1 MNPHPILS
9 AKLQPN
15 SDRPLYDQ
23 LVDIIKKYVSAGILS
38 AGDMLP
44 SEAALC
50 ESLGIS
56 RSTVRQAIGS
66 LEEEGLVVRKQGR
79 GTFVAEPAMRRRND
93 NVYSFTSEVMA
104 LGHKPSSTILEFDTI
119 RPDEKLQRMLSLQ
132 SGDIPVFRFVRI
144 RRLDGLPLL
153 LETSYYPRYVY
164 PNLTREIL
172 ETHSM
177 YSLLYEVGIVP
188 ASAEDSYRAVILGE
202 REAELLGCAP
212 GSPGFYH
219 ERRTKSDL
227 GEIFEFTQSLIR
239 GDRTRL
245 DVLMQ
250 KNGVA
255 FSRHFEK
262 G

>member
-1 MNPHPILS
+1 MNTHPILS
-9 AKLQPN
+9 ARLEPN
-15 SDRPLYDQ
+15 SERPLYDQ
-23 LVDIIKKYVSAGILS
+23 LVDIIKKYVSAGILT

-44 SEAALC
+44 SESALC

-66 LEEEGLVVRKQGR
+66 LEDEGLVVRKQGR
-79 GTFVAEPAMRRRND
+79 GTFIADPGPRRRNE
-93 NVYSFTSEVMA
+93 NVYSFTSEVLAM
-104 LGHKPSSTILEFDTI
+104 GHNPSSTILEFETI
-119 RPDEKLQRMLSLQ
+119 LPDEALMRVLSLQ
-132 SGDIPVFRFVRI
+132 SRDIPVFRFVRI
-144 RRLDGLPLL
+144 RRLDGQPLL
-153 LETSYYPRYVY
+153 IETSYYPRYVY

-188 ASAEDSYRAVILGE
+188 ASAEDSYRAVILPE
-202 REAELLGCAP
+202 REAKLLECEP

-219 ERRTKSDL
+219 ERRTRSDL
-227 GEIFEFTQSLIR
+227 GEVFEFTQSLIR

-245 DVLMQ
+245 DVVMK
-250 KNGVA
+250 KNGVL
-255 FSRHFEK
+255 FSRHFVK

>member
-1 MNPHPILS
+1 
-9 AKLQPN
+9 
-15 SDRPLYDQ
+15 
-23 LVDIIKKYVSAGILS
+23 
-38 AGDMLP
+38 
-44 SEAALC
+44 
-50 ESLGIS
+50 
-56 RSTVRQAIGS
+56 
-66 LEEEGLVVRKQGR
+66 
-79 GTFVAEPAMRRRND
+79 
-93 NVYSFTSEVMA
+93 MA